1 VLAAAK
7 PDHAL
12 RRAALP
18 LAALIDIFVFWALLR
33 AGKSLG
39 ISHLAAFAAG
49 VAAIWLLQFRA
60 RSLAGRRRDART
72 GPRIAVVT
80 LMALFLR
87 GGVLGLLTLRCHWL
101 PQIAILFAIAAGYT
115 VMLPGYSYA
124 VADEEPLARWRLFA
138 FGLIAY
144 AVALR
149 FIYAGAVE
157 LMPEEAYYWNYSR
170 HLDYGYLDHPPMVA
184 WLIRLGTSLLGQTEL
199 GVRAGALLCGAVTS
213 VFIFKLARNAFG
225 ETSALAALL
234 LAQSLPFFFLAGLI
248 MTPDA
253 PLSAAWAASLYFLE
267 RALIGKQP
275 GAWWRAGVC
284 LGIGMISKYTIALL
298 VPVTLLFVLW
308 DSDSRRWLRR
318 PQPYVAALLA
328 LGVFS
333 PVIIWNSQHHWVS
346 FAFQTSRR
354 LAEAPQFALHKLIAS
369 LLVLMT
375 PTGVAA
381 FILALLAVGRRVPP
395 FNPELR
401 RPFRL
406 LALGVLM
413 PLAVFVIFSLR
424 HEVKL
429 DWTGA
434 SWTAA
439 LPIMGFAMAVP
450 RLRAAWSATVV
461 VMLLIYGA
469 GLYYLVLGLPG
480 VGYSKHTELL
490 PIGWRELG
498 ATMTDAA
505 AAAKRE
511 TGSDVLVVGLDR
523 YAIASEM
530 AFYGAE
536 HLGFAVKTANSHLF
550 EGMGLMY
557 GQWVPPESQEHRDL
571 LLIAWDPNELA
582 GRYIESH
589 VESLGPIKD
598 AELTRDGGLVRRYY
612 YRLAYNYRS
621 LADSDSIGLK

>member
-1 VLAAAK
+1 VAVALLA
-7 PDHAL
+7 
-12 RRAALP
+12 P
-18 LAALIDIFVFWALLR
+18 LLDILAFWALLG
-33 AGKSLG
+33 AGQSLAT
-39 ISHLAAFAAG
+39 SHLIAFAIG
-49 VAAIWLLQFRA
+49 VAALGVLQFRA
-60 RSLAGRRRDART
+60 WNWSGRKSLGRIGLRLL
-72 GPRIAVVT
+72 IVT

-87 GGVLGLLTLRCHWL
+87 GGALGLLALRLSWP
-101 PQIAILFAIAAGYT
+101 PQIAIFFAAAAGYA

-124 VADEEPLARWRLFA
+124 VADEEPASRWRLFA

-149 FIYAGAVE
+149 LIYAGSVE

-184 WLIRLGTSLLGQTEL
+184 WLIRAGTSLFGQTEL

-213 VFIFKLARNAFG
+213 VFIYKLARNAFG
-225 ETSALAALL
+225 EASALAALL
-234 LAQSLPFFFLAGLI
+234 LAQSLPFFFLAGMI

-253 PLSAAWAASLYFLE
+253 PLTAAWAASLYFLE
-267 RALIGKQP
+267 RALIARQP
-275 GAWWRAGVC
+275 GAWWRVGIC

-298 VPVTLLFVLW
+298 APVTLLFMLW

-318 PQPYVAALLA
+318 PEPYVAALLA
-328 LGVFS
+328 LALFS

-375 PTGVAA
+375 PTGVVAVA
-381 FILALLAVGRRVPP
+381 VALALAAGRAVQP
-395 FNPELR
+395 FDPRLQR
-401 RPFRL
+401 AFRL
-406 LALGVLM
+406 LSLGILI
-413 PLAVFVIFSLR
+413 PLSVFVIFSLR

-439 LPIMGFAMAVP
+439 LPIMGLAMIVP
-450 RLRAAWSATVV
+450 RMRAAWPPTVV
-461 VMLLIYGA
+461 TMLLIYGA
-469 GLYYLVLGLPG
+469 GLNYLVLGLPG
-480 VGYSKHTELL
+480 LGYNKHIELL
-490 PIGWRELG
+490 PIGWRNLS
-498 ATMTDAA
+498 AKMADTAA
-505 AAAKRE
+505 AARQE
-511 TGSDVLVVGLDR
+511 TGSDVLIVGLDR
-523 YAIASEM
+523 YAIASEV
-530 AFYGAE
+530 AFYGAL
-536 HLGFAVKTANSHLF
+536 HLGSPVQTANSHLF

-571 LLIAWDPNELA
+571 LLIAWDPNEL
-582 GRYIESH
+582 GGKYIESH
-589 VESLGPIKD
+589 VERLGPIKD
-598 AELTRDGGLVRRYY
+598 EVLMRDGALIRHYY

-621 LADSDSIGLK
+621 LANPDSIGLK